1 MIAGGIVLIIFAIG
15 GIVGGS
21 IINYNV
27 EMHAYSSIRSSINY
41 YDYYRANSTPGTI
54 MIVLG
59 VIVLILGIILLLVGV
74 VKHYRM
80 SNTDPK
86 VKALYDLKL
95 RGLITQQELD
105 EELGK
110 INRTQNTVYTN
121 TAYRFCGKCGE
132 RLVGEYDFCPKC
144 GCRQDE
150 VKL

>member
-21 IINYNV
+21 IINGIIDMNAYRY
-27 EMHAYSSIRSSINY
+27 ARSISDYYYSSNNIV
-41 YDYYRANSTPGTI
+41 GTT
-54 MIVLG
+54 MITLG
-59 VIVLILGIILLLVGV
+59 VIVLILGIILIVFGII
-74 VKHYRM
+74 KHFRE

-86 VKALYDLKL
+86 IKALYYLKY

-110 INRTQNTVYTN
+110 INRTPNTVYTN

-132 RLVGEYDFCPKC
+132 KLFGKYDFCPKC

-150 VKL
+150 VEL